1 MSRLI
6 SILASLAAIC
16 MFCLAGCGVAKPT
29 IGHTSSSRLE
39 IRERLVFVH
48 DTAKFTIPQIRE
60 VNRTRDTSSH
70 LENDYAKSDA
80 RIENGHLYHDLESK
94 PQTIYVPFEVPVHVH
109 DTTYVES
116 EKETEYVPVEKEL
129 TWQQRSL
136 IALGKV
142 LLVLMLASATFLVA
156 RRCLRHSR

>member
-116 EKETEYVPVEKEL
+116 EKETEYVPVEKPL
-129 TWQQRSL
+129 TWWQRFRL
-136 IALGKV
+136 KAFWWLAGIIAV
-142 LLVLMLASATFLVA
+142 ASSILVLKRMS
-156 RRCLRHSR
+156 

>member
-94 PQTIYVPFEVPVHVH
+94 PQTIHVPFEVPVPVH

-116 EKETEYVPVEKEL
+116 EKETEYVPVEKPL
-129 TWQQRSL
+129 TWWQRFRL
-136 IALGKV
+136 KAFWWLAGIIAVASVVFLGAK
-142 LLVLMLASATFLVA
+142 L
-156 RRCLRHSR
+156 